1 MLPTLPADEPSDLI
15 QESAEE
21 AATSEFG
28 GYTMPAPLAD
38 LHVPQLG
45 RFHLLKRLGEGA
57 QATVWLAH
65 DPRLDRE
72 VALKVLRPPSDGRSV
87 DEWLH
92 EARAVSRL
100 NHPNIVPVF
109 EADIQDGQAYLVF
122 EYVAG
127 GSLADRLRRQV
138 DSGGALPARVAVELS
153 LGLLEGLQAAHQAG
167 VVHRDLK
174 PSNILIDA
182 KGRPRVMDFGIAGRL
197 SVPSANSGPGQIGTR
212 IVGTPAYLSPE
223 AARGELPTPSMDV
236 FAAAVLLAEM
246 LSGQRLNHDPD
257 PWRSVRRVKDEELQ
271 LPPGLGPEVDDA
283 LRAIVQRGL
292 ARDPAQRWPSAL
304 AMHDA
309 LARWLRPEAAPEGAA
324 AQGEGAALEFLL
336 RRMRIKSDF
345 PAMSQA
351 ISRIQRLTQSEHE
364 SLSSLSNEI
373 LKDVAL
379 TQKLLRLVNTV
390 QFRHTGG
397 GVQAGGISTV
407 SRAVALIGF
416 GGIRNL
422 ALSLILLERMENKA
436 HAQALREEFLRSLMA
451 ASLAREL
458 CLNGPSSQ
466 ESEEAFLA
474 ALFYHLGRSL
484 TEFYFPEEARQIRR
498 MRRPEQGPAGEEIA
512 PGLSEASASIQVLGM
527 SYEQLG
533 LGVARQWGLPEGLQE
548 SMRRPSGEPPQRW
561 IDKPS
566 ERQRW
571 LAHAANAVADVILH
585 TEPEQAHA
593 KVHAMAQRHARAL
606 GLSASDFDQA
616 ADRARA
622 RLSQMAEAMGI
633 ALPKSSPA
641 RRLLAPLQPAPDD
654 SLSPHQLQ
662 ATVLEE
668 PTLSLTGQALTREQA
683 VETLASGIQDIT
695 NAMVESFKLNEV
707 LRMILETIFRAIGF
721 RRVVFCLRDPKSEQL
736 TGRFGLGEGVET
748 MVPAFRVPL
757 RLPSNGAPDLFTAV
771 CHKGADTLIADASA
785 PNISERLPPWYQGAV
800 RAPSFLLLPLML
812 KGQPFAMIY
821 ADKAR
826 PGAIDLGE
834 KELAL
839 LRTLRNQAV
848 MAFKQVS

>member
-1 MLPTLPADEPSDLI
+1 MLPDLPAED
-15 QESAEE
+15 
-21 AATSEFG
+21 AADAGDSG
-28 GYTMPAPLAD
+28 AYTMPASLSD

-72 VALKVLRPPSDGRSV
+72 VALKVLHPPSDGRSV

-100 NHPNIVPVF
+100 HHPNIVPVF

-153 LGLLEGLQAAHQAG
+153 LGLLDGLQAAHQAG

-197 SVPSANSGPGQIGTR
+197 SAPEKGAQAQAPQR

-223 AARGELPTPSMDV
+223 AARGEAPSPAMDV
-236 FAAAVLLAEM
+236 FAAAILLAEM
-246 LSGQRLNHDPD
+246 LSGQRLNHDAD
-257 PWRSVRRVKDEELQ
+257 PWASVRRLREQELH

-292 ARDPAQRWPSAL
+292 AREPAQRWPSAQ

-309 LARWLRPEAAPEGAA
+309 LAHWLHPEAAPEAAA

-364 SLSSLSNEI
+364 SLTSLSNEI

-390 QFRHTGG
+390 QFRHTSGG
-397 GVQAGGISTV
+397 AQGGGISTV

-458 CLNGPSSQ
+458 CVNSP

-474 ALFYHLGRSL
+474 GMFYHLGRSL
-484 TEFYFPEEARQIRR
+484 TEFYFPEEARQVRR
-498 MRRPEQGPAGEEIA
+498 MLRPEASEAGERPLPA
-512 PGLSEASASIQVLGM
+512 LSEASASIQVLGM

-533 LGVARQWGLPEGLQE
+533 LGVARQWGLPDGLQE
-548 SMRRPSGEPPQRW
+548 SMRRPGGEPPQRW
-561 IDKPS
+561 VEKPS

-593 KVHAMAQRHARAL
+593 RVHAMAQRHARAL
-606 GLSASDFDQA
+606 GVSAADFDQA

-622 RLSQMAEAMGI
+622 RLSEMAEAMGI
-633 ALPKSSPA
+633 ALPKGSPA

-662 ATVLEE
+662 ATQVLE
-668 PTLSLTGQALTREQA
+668 PTLSLSGQQLTREQA
-683 VETLASGIQDIT
+683 VEMMASGIQDIT
-695 NAMVESFKLNEV
+695 NAMVDSFKLNEV
-707 LRMILETIFRAIGF
+707 LRMILETIYRAIGF

-736 TGRFGLGEGVET
+736 TGRFGLGEGVEAV
-748 MVPAFRVPL
+748 VPAFRVPL
-757 RLPSNGAPDLFTAV
+757 RLPSGGAVDLFTAV

-785 PNISERLPPWYQGAV
+785 ANIAERLPTWYQGPVA
-800 RAPSFLLLPLML
+800 APSFLLLPMLL

-826 PGAIDLGE
+826 AGAIDLGE

>member
-1 MLPTLPADEPSDLI
+1 MLPSLPADEPSDLI
-15 QESAEE
+15 QASAEE
-21 AATSEFG
+21 GAASEFG
-28 GYTMPAPLAD
+28 GYTMPAPLVD

-72 VALKVLRPPSDGRSV
+72 VALKVLHPPSDGRSV

-109 EADIQDGQAYLVF
+109 EADIQDGRAYLVF

-153 LGLLEGLQAAHQAG
+153 LGQLDGLHAAHQAG

-182 KGRPRVMDFGIAGRL
+182 KGRPRVMDFGIAQRL
-197 SVPSANSGPGQIGTR
+197 SALAPDAQAHR

-223 AARGELPTPSMDV
+223 AARGEPATPAMDV

-257 PWRSVRRVKDEELQ
+257 PWKSVRRAKDEALQ

-309 LARWLRPEAAPEGAA
+309 LARWLHPEAAPEGAA

-458 CLNGPSSQ
+458 CLDSQNSQ

-474 ALFYHLGRSL
+474 AMFYHLGRSL

-498 MRRPEQGPAGEEIA
+498 MRRPEHGLAGEDAA
-512 PGLSEASASIQVLGM
+512 PPLSEASASIQVLGM

-593 KVHAMAQRHARAL
+593 RVHAMAQRHARAL
-606 GLSASDFDQA
+606 GVSAADFDQA

-662 ATVLEE
+662 ATQVLE
-668 PTLSLTGQALTREQA
+668 PTLSLSGQQLTREQA
-683 VETLASGIQDIT
+683 VEMMASGIQDIT
-695 NAMVESFKLNEV
+695 NAMVDSFKLNEV

-736 TGRFGLGEGVET
+736 TGRFGLGEGVEAV
-748 MVPAFRVPL
+748 VPAFRVPL
-757 RLPSNGAPDLFTAV
+757 RLPSGGAVDLFTAV

-785 PNISERLPPWYQGAV
+785 TNIAERLPPWYQGPVA
-800 RAPSFLLLPLML
+800 APSFLLLPMLL

-826 PGAIDLGE
+826 AGAIDLGE